1 MPAYMIAQLN
11 INDPEPMGPYA
22 AGVTAVTEQY
32 GGRYLFS
39 GPGVT
44 NVEGDWHP
52 DGFAIIE
59 FPSREAAMRWYD
71 SPEYA
76 PLRQLRQACGPTSLV
91 LSPDVEA

>member
-1 MPAYMIAQLN
+1 MPAYIVAQLN
-11 INDPEPMGPYA
+11 ITDPEPMGRYA
-22 AGVTAVTEQY
+22 PAVAVVTEQY

-39 GPGVT
+39 GPGVK

-76 PLRQLRQACGPTSLV
+76 PLRELRQAAGPTSLV
-91 LSPDVEA
+91 VTPDV